1 MKNQLESNHLQ
12 HLVLLLDSM
21 EDPRNAKLA
30 VHPLPEILFLLVVGT
45 LCGYDELTVIAS
57 YGREK
62 VDWLRKYYP
71 YQSGVPSHDTLNR
84 VLGLIDKRAFE
95 KLFVQW
101 VAQSFDL
108 ADGELINIDGKRLNS
123 SADRASQSKKR
134 AEGGEYAQIIVN
146 VYAAGAGIVLAQN
159 NVTDK
164 MDEVKGAHELL
175 DWLSLEGCC
184 VSGDSNFCGR
194 KLIDKVISSKAD
206 YLLALKGK
214 SPKIL
219 EAAKAGFDCAQIPKV
234 VFQTE
239 ETGHGRH
246 EKRVYRSIRAQSL
259 PGAVTSSYAQLNQVV
274 EVMRSRTVTRTGKY
288 MEETHYYLTSLE
300 SGPEQLADKIR
311 RHWSIENQL
320 HYVLDVSFGEDAC
333 RSRIKNAASNLSLI
347 RKISLNLLRLDPEP
361 GSIKT
366 KRMRLAV
373 SDQRR
378 DDLFE
383 KIMMR

>member
-1 MKNQLESNHLQ
+1 MKNQSESNHLK
-12 HLVLLLDSM
+12 HLVLLLDNM
-21 EDPRNAKLA
+21 EDPRNVKLA

-134 AEGGEYAQIIVN
+134 TEGGEYAQIIVN

-194 KLIDKVISSKAD
+194 KLIHKVISSKAD

-246 EKRVYRSIRAQSL
+246 EKRVYRAISAQSL
-259 PGAVTSSYAQLNQVV
+259 PSAVTSSYAQLNQVV

-288 MEETHYYLTSLE
+288 MEEIHYYLTSLE
-300 SGPEQLADKIR
+300 SDPEQLADKIR

-333 RSRIKNAASNLSLI
+333 RSRSKNAASNLSLI